1 MLSRGTAGVRGRTL
15 IINLPGSE
23 KAVRESF
30 AVIADQL
37 EHAVEMMAGRRALGR
52 ILQAA
57 HEQLERTHPSTAS
70 AATTVYLDHAATSWP
85 KPGVV
90 VDAVHEALTKYGGN
104 PGRGAYALAVA
115 TGRMIAEARQA
126 CADLLRVPDSNDL
139 FFLSGCTEGM
149 NLALKGLLSPGDRV
163 VACSTEHNAV
173 ARPLTWLA
181 SRGVVVDIVDADPTG
196 LLDADAVERA
206 VASAPTRAVVC
217 QHASNVTGTIQHI
230 GDIVDIAHQ
239 HGALAIVD
247 GAQAGGHLDL
257 DLPAIGA
264 DAYAVSG
271 HKGLLGPQGIGLL
284 YLAPGVDAEELV
296 QGGTGSGASELPT
309 QPTTRPDRYEAGT
322 PNTPGIAGLGA
333 SAASLLRTGMPFA
346 PRSVASRGVC
356 TKACWRS
363 KGFGCWVRARSS
375 RACRWFRSPTS
386 AWMRTRSRSCST
398 SSTAS
403 VRAPVFIARRG
414 LIGLSAPWIAVP

>member
-1 MLSRGTAGVRGRTL
+1 MSSPDEHTSERVEATGALAAADATPEAASPLTA
-15 IINLPGSE
+15 
-23 KAVRESF
+23 
-30 AVIADQL
+30 
-37 EHAVEMMAGRRALGR
+37 
-52 ILQAA
+52 
-57 HEQLERTHPSTAS
+57 
-70 AATTVYLDHAATSWP
+70 VYLDHAATSWP
-85 KPGVV
+85 KPAVV

-126 CADLLRVPDSNDL
+126 CADLLRVPDASDVI
-139 FFLSGCTEGM
+139 FLSGCTEGM

-181 SRGVVVDIVDADPTG
+181 SRGVVVDVVDTGPTG

-206 VASAPTRAVVC
+206 VAGSSTRAVVC

-230 GDIVDIAHQ
+230 GDIVDVAHA

-264 DAYAVSG
+264 DAYALSG

-284 YLAPGVDAEELV
+284 YLAPTVEPEELI

-309 QPTTRPDRYEAGT
+309 QPTARPDRYEAGT
-322 PNTPGIAGLGA
+322 PNTPGIAGIGAGARLVAERGDEFRREERRLTRRLHEGILGLA
-333 SAASLLRTGMPFA
+333 GFTVLGPGPDEWRVPLI
-346 PRSVASRGVC
+346 SVTHERMDADQIAFVLDKRYGI
-356 TKACWRS
+356 
-363 KGFGCWVRARSS
+363 GVRA
-375 RACRWFRSPTS
+375 
-386 AWMRTRSRSCST
+386 
-398 SSTAS
+398 
-403 VRAPVFIARRG
+403 G
-414 LIGLSAPWIAVP
+414 LHCAPWAHRTVGTLECGAVRFGLGWSTTESDVDTTLEALRALVG